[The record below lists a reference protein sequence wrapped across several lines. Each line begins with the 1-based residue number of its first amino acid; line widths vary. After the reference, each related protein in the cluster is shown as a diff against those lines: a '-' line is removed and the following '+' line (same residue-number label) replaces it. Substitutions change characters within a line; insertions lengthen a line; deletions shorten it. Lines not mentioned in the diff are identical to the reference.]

1 MSAANDMDQSPK
13 QFTRPSLLDRIVNR
27 AFGLMVKIGFGL
39 SHNFLLEVRGRKT
52 GRVYSTPV
60 NVLEYK
66 KKKYLVAPRGDT
78 QWVRNV
84 IVSQKATLVKGTK
97 RENIR
102 LRPIADQAKAEILKA
117 YLDTY
122 KLTVQRY
129 FPIPAG
135 SPAREFESLAER
147 YPVFEISPDTYAEY
161 RVLISIEHI

>member
-1 MSAANDMDQSPK
+1 MSAADGMDQSPK
-13 QFTRPSLLDRIVNR
+13 QFTRLSLLDLMVNR
-27 AFGLMVKIGFGL
+27 AFGLMVKIGLGL

-84 IVSQKATLVKGTK
+84 IDSGKATLVKGTK
-97 RENIR
+97 RETIR
-102 LRPIADQAKAEILKA
+102 LQPIADEAKAEILKA

-135 SPAREFESLAER
+135 SPLKEFEPLAGR
-147 YPVFEISPDTYAEY
+147 YPVFEITAD
-161 RVLISIEHI
+161 L

>member
-1 MSAANDMDQSPK
+1 MSAADGMDQSPK
-13 QFTRPSLLDRIVNR
+13 QFTRLSLLDLMVNR
-27 AFGLMVKIGFGL
+27 AFGLMVKIGLGL

-84 IVSQKATLVKGTK
+84 IDSGKATLVKGTK

-102 LRPIADQAKAEILKA
+102 LQPIGDEAKAETLKA

-135 SPAREFESLAER
+135 SPLKEFEPLAGR
-147 YPVFEISPDTYAEY
+147 YPVFEVTPE
-161 RVLISIEHI
+161 LE

>member
-1 MSAANDMDQSPK
+1 
-13 QFTRPSLLDRIVNR
+13 
-27 AFGLMVKIGFGL
+27 MVKIGLGL

-52 GRVYSTPV
+52 GRIYSTPV

-66 KKKYLVAPRGDT
+66 NKKYLVAPRGDT

-84 IVSQKATLVKGTK
+84 IASQMATLVKGTK

-102 LRPIADQAKAEILKA
+102 LQPIADQAKAEILKA

-135 SPAREFESLAER
+135 SPVKEFEPLAGR
-147 YPVFEISPDTYAEY
+147 YPVFEITPDA
-161 RVLISIEHI
+161 